1 MDGRYTHSKVQ
12 LSVRLL
18 LPHTVRP
25 RINTNLLFKSLE
37 ERTRYFIVR
46 LIECKKGNYPQNV
59 LL

>member
-18 LPHTVRP
+18 PHTFRSH
-25 RINTNLLFKSLE
+25 INTNLFKRLE
-37 ERTRYFIVR
+37 ERIRYFIVR
-46 LIECKKGNYPQNV
+46 LIECKKRNYPLNV